1 MTRGPYCPPLDEG
14 SWTDS
19 LRNWIVFTIGRVIAY
34 MAVGYIENAV
44 PTYSAEVAPAPLRG
58 FCAGLLTPIITLS
71 SVWGSGMCQAYATE
85 TGKIGWMVP
94 VGVQAIPAV
103 MLFILVPFTVE
114 SPRWLVSHGRKDEA
128 LKSLKRLRTKQA
140 AESGILEAEID
151 ALDQALEYDRQLNTA
166 RWIDL
171 FRGTYLRRT
180 VYCSLLFWFY
190 QTTGNSFYNA

>member
-1 MTRGPYCPPLDEG
+1 
-14 SWTDS
+14 
-19 LRNWIVFTIGRVIAY
+19 
-34 MAVGYIENAV
+34 
-44 PTYSAEVAPAPLRG
+44 
-58 FCAGLLTPIITLS
+58 
-71 SVWGSGMCQAYATE
+71 
-85 TGKIGWMVP
+85 MVP

-103 MLFILVPFTVE
+103 MLFVLVPFTVE

-166 RWIDL
+166 RWVDL

-180 VYCSLLFWFY
+180 IYCSLLFWFY